1 MMGLAALKKLN
12 RLDPVENAVDWF
24 KLFEIESAFF
34 KLIACDQLLLFRLV
48 RSLASA
54 QSRSAPG

>member
-12 RLDPVENAVDWF
+12 RLDPVENADDWF

-34 KLIACDQLLLFRLV
+34 NSLGSVVVKYRLV
-48 RSLASA
+48 RNLASA